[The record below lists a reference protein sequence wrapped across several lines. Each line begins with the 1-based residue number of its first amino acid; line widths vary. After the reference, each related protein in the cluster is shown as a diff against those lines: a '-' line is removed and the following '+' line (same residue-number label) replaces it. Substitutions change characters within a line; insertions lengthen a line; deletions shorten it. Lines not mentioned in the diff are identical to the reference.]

1 MANAATYLKNFE
13 ASVKSGAYDNPQPL
27 SAEDFGSL
35 PPIEDLLTPQPM
47 EALPPMPMEQE
58 QPVQVQASPMIET
71 QQVQQHPGGFID
83 ERSRLGANVNAS
95 APVGPGNLNVN
106 AALIPGNNRANV
118 NYAQPL
124 GPGNLDMNASVARGG
139 VNNVGVGY
147 GQPVGN
153 AYLRG
158 DVQYQPQSRNVD
170 VGVNY
175 QGQSGGIGLRYQPR
189 GNAVMLNAT
198 KRF

>member
-47 EALPPMPMEQE
+47 EAMPPMPMEPE
-58 QPVQVQASPMIET
+58 QPVQVQASPM
-71 QQVQQHPGGFID
+71 VQGDQ
-83 ERSRLGANVNAS
+83 LGANVGVN
-95 APVGPGNLNVN
+95 APVGRGNFNVN
-106 AALIPGNNRANV
+106 ANLVPGDSNANM
-118 NYAQPL
+118 NYSQPM
-124 GPGNLDMNASVARGG
+124 GRGNLDLNAAVGNGG
-139 VNNVGVGY
+139 LQRAGVGY

-153 AYLRG
+153 AYLAA
-158 DVQYQPQSRNVD
+158 DAQYQRGQGMD

-175 QGQSGGIGLRYQPR
+175 QGRDGGIGLRYQPK